1 MTAARTEL
9 LSLLG
14 ERAAR
19 LGDRPL
25 ISDETG
31 STGAGRLIER
41 VEAKARALRAAG
53 AGPGVLVGTL
63 GGPAAEFVSEVFAIL
78 ATGAVAVPL
87 SRRLT
92 PWELA
97 RLGERCPLDLL
108 WAPLDSPSALPFP
121 AEGCGARRLTSQR
134 EPARRSPGP
143 GEAPRRRAFEAA
155 ATAQITSGTTG
166 RPRVALRSADALL
179 AEVENY
185 RAALALGPDS
195 RLLCPVPLQHA
206 YGFGLCALAA
216 PLAGAHVRCT
226 APDRPRLLLREIADD
241 GVTLFVGVPPM
252 LRLLARSA
260 RALPWE
266 GRTVGFLSAGM
277 ALDAHTAE
285 LVATRLR
292 GHIGQVYGTTETG
305 PICVTRPAPWRPDAT
320 GPGAP
325 LPGVEVRLVPVPET
339 GPDTEA
345 GTGRET
351 RADTVPGT
359 GQETGTGTRDT
370 VAGTG
375 QETGAG
381 TRDTV
386 AGTGQE
392 TGTGTRDT
400 VAGTGQGTGAGTREE
415 TGGGTAA
422 DTGTGLVTVTSR
434 SAMLGY
440 AERDS
445 VDTAPLRG
453 GFTTGDLGRWEEG
466 RLVLAGR
473 LSTCINVAGAK
484 IGPEEIEAVL
494 LAFPEVASCLVAG
507 ADDPVLGQRIVAT
520 VTPGTVDLE
529 KLERFCRERLSPSWV
544 PHSFASVAHLPTTE
558 TGKVIRPR
566 TGPPGQP
573 GRPDSKDK

>member
-9 LSLLG
+9 LSLLR

-19 LGDRPL
+19 LGDTPL

-31 STGAGRLIER
+31 STGAEELVER
-41 VEAKARALRAAG
+41 VDAKARALRAAG

-78 ATGAVAVPL
+78 AAGAVAVPL
-87 SRRLT
+87 SRRIT
-92 PWELA
+92 PWELD
-97 RLGERCPLDLL
+97 RLRERCPLDLL
-108 WAPLDSPSALPFP
+108 WTPLDAPSALPLP
-121 AEGCGARRLTSQR
+121 AGDCGARRLSGHGGR
-134 EPARRSPGP
+134 MRRTP
-143 GEAPRRRAFEAA
+143 FEAA
-155 ATAQITSGTTG
+155 ATAQLTSGTTG
-166 RPRVALRSADALL
+166 RPRLALRSAAALL

-226 APDRPRLLLREIADD
+226 APDRPRMLLRELAED
-241 GVTLFVGVPPM
+241 GVTLFVGVPPL

-260 RALPWE
+260 RSLPLE
-266 GRTVGFLSAGM
+266 GRAVGFLSAGM

-285 LVATRLR
+285 LVATRLS
-292 GHIGQVYGTTETG
+292 GHVGQVYGTTETG
-305 PICVTRPAPWRPDAT
+305 PVCVTPPAPWRPDAA

-325 LPGVEVRLVPVPET
+325 LPGVEVRLSPVP
-339 GPDTEA
+339 DAEA
-345 GTGRET
+345 
-351 RADTVPGT
+351 
-359 GQETGTGTRDT
+359 
-370 VAGTG
+370 
-375 QETGAG
+375 
-381 TRDTV
+381 
-386 AGTGQE
+386 
-392 TGTGTRDT
+392 
-400 VAGTGQGTGAGTREE
+400 
-415 TGGGTAA
+415 
-422 DTGTGLVTVTSR
+422 GTGLVTVTSR

-440 AERDS
+440 AEQDT
-445 VDTAPLRG
+445 VDTSPLRG
-453 GFTTGDLGRWEEG
+453 GFTTGDLARWEEG
-466 RLVLAGR
+466 RLVLTGR
-473 LSTCINVAGAK
+473 LSTCINVAGVK

-494 LAFPEVASCLVAG
+494 LAFPEVASCLVSG

-544 PHSFASVAHLPTTE
+544 PHAFASVAHLPTTE

-573 GRPDSKDK
+573 GRPDS

>member
-9 LSLLG
+9 LSLLR

-19 LGDRPL
+19 LGDTPL

-31 STGAGRLIER
+31 STGAGELVER
-41 VEAKARALRAAG
+41 VDAKARALRAAG

-63 GGPAAEFVSEVFAIL
+63 GGPAAEFVGEVFAIL

-92 PWELA
+92 PWELG
-97 RLGERCPLDLL
+97 RLRERLPLDLL
-108 WAPLDSPSALPFP
+108 WTPRDSASTLPFP
-121 AEGCGARRLTSQR
+121 AGDCGARRLTGHRDPS
-134 EPARRSPGP
+134 RRSPEP
-143 GEAPRRRAFEAA
+143 GELPRRPAFEAA
-155 ATAQITSGTTG
+155 ATAQLTSGTTG
-166 RPRVALRSADALL
+166 HPRVALRSAAALL

-185 RAALALGPDS
+185 RAALGLGPDS

-226 APDRPRLLLREIADD
+226 SPDRPRMLLREIADD
-241 GVTLFVGVPPM
+241 GVTLFVGVPPL

-260 RALPWE
+260 RSRPRE
-266 GRTVGFLSAGM
+266 GRAVGYLSAGM

-285 LVATRLR
+285 LVATRLS
-292 GHIGQVYGTTETG
+292 GHVGQVYGTTETG
-305 PICVTRPAPWRPDAT
+305 PICVTRPAPWRPDVT

-325 LPGVEVRLVPVPET
+325 LPGVQVRLSPVPDP
-339 GPDTEA
+339 GAAA
-345 GTGRET
+345 GS
-351 RADTVPGT
+351 
-359 GQETGTGTRDT
+359 
-370 VAGTG
+370 
-375 QETGAG
+375 
-381 TRDTV
+381 
-386 AGTGQE
+386 
-392 TGTGTRDT
+392 
-400 VAGTGQGTGAGTREE
+400 
-415 TGGGTAA
+415 
-422 DTGTGLVTVTSR
+422 GLVTVVSR
-434 SAMLGY
+434 SAMFGY
-440 AERDS
+440 AERDT

-453 GFTTGDLGRWEEG
+453 GFTTGDLARWEEG
-466 RLVLAGR
+466 RLVLTGR
-473 LSTCINVAGAK
+473 LSTCINVAGVK

-494 LAFPEVASCLVAG
+494 LAFPEVASCLVSG

-544 PHSFASVAHLPTTE
+544 PHTFASVAHLPTTE

-573 GRPDSKDK
+573 GRPDSKDT

>member
-9 LSLLG
+9 LSLLR

-19 LGDRPL
+19 LGDTPL
-25 ISDETG
+25 ISDESG
-31 STGAGRLIER
+31 STGAGELVER
-41 VEAKARALRAAG
+41 VDAKARALRAAG

-92 PWELA
+92 PWELG

-108 WAPLDSPSALPFP
+108 WTPLESPSALPFP
-121 AEGCGARRLTSQR
+121 AGDCGARRLTSHR
-134 EPARRSPGP
+134 EPSRRPPGPAETARRP
-143 GEAPRRRAFEAA
+143 AFEAA
-155 ATAQITSGTTG
+155 ATAQLTSGTTG
-166 RPRVALRSADALL
+166 HPRVALRSAAALL

-260 RALPWE
+260 RSLPPK
-266 GRTVGFLSAGM
+266 GRPVGFLSAGM

-285 LVATRLR
+285 LVATRLG
-292 GHIGQVYGTTETG
+292 GHVGQVYGTTETG
-305 PICVTRPAPWRPDAT
+305 PICVTRPAPWRPEVT

-325 LPGVEVRLVPVPET
+325 LPGVEVRLSPVPDT
-339 GPDTEA
+339 GDDAGKAT
-345 GTGRET
+345 GTGR
-351 RADTVPGT
+351 
-359 GQETGTGTRDT
+359 
-370 VAGTG
+370 
-375 QETGAG
+375 
-381 TRDTV
+381 
-386 AGTGQE
+386 
-392 TGTGTRDT
+392 
-400 VAGTGQGTGAGTREE
+400 
-415 TGGGTAA
+415 
-422 DTGTGLVTVTSR
+422 LVTVVSR

-440 AERDS
+440 AERDT
-445 VDTAPLRG
+445 VDTTPLRG
-453 GFTTGDLGRWEEG
+453 GFTTGDLARWEEG
-466 RLVLAGR
+466 RLVLTGR
-473 LSTCINVAGAK
+473 LSTCINVAGVK

-494 LAFPEVASCLVAG
+494 LAFPEVVSCLVSG

-520 VTPGTVDLE
+520 VTPGTVDLA

-544 PHSFASVAHLPTTE
+544 PHAFASVAHLPTTE

-566 TGPPGQP
+566 TGPPGKP
-573 GRPDSKDK
+573 GRPDSEDK

>member
-9 LSLLG
+9 LSLLR

-19 LGDRPL
+19 LGDTPL

-31 STGAGRLIER
+31 STGAQDLVER
-41 VEAKARALRAAG
+41 VDAKTRALRAAG

-78 ATGAVAVPL
+78 AAGAVAVPL

-97 RLGERCPLDLL
+97 RLRERCPLDLL
-108 WAPLDSPSALPFP
+108 WAPRDSPSALPFP
-121 AEGCGARRLTSQR
+121 AEDCGARRLTGHR
-134 EPARRSPGP
+134 DPARRPPGP
-143 GEAPRRRAFEAA
+143 GARARRPAFEAA
-155 ATAQITSGTTG
+155 ATAQLTSGTTG
-166 RPRVALRSADALL
+166 HPRVALRSAAALL

-226 APDRPRLLLREIADD
+226 SPDRPRMLLREIADD
-241 GVTLFVGVPPM
+241 GVTLFVGVPPL

-260 RALPWE
+260 RSLPRR
-266 GRTVGFLSAGM
+266 GRAVGYLSAGM

-285 LVATRLR
+285 LVATRLT
-292 GHIGQVYGTTETG
+292 GHVGQVYGTTETG

-325 LPGVEVRLVPVPET
+325 LPGVEVRLSPVPGAPAPDT
-339 GPDTEA
+339 GPDT
-345 GTGRET
+345 
-351 RADTVPGT
+351 
-359 GQETGTGTRDT
+359 
-370 VAGTG
+370 
-375 QETGAG
+375 
-381 TRDTV
+381 
-386 AGTGQE
+386 
-392 TGTGTRDT
+392 
-400 VAGTGQGTGAGTREE
+400 GTGAV
-415 TGGGTAA
+415 AA
-422 DTGTGLVTVTSR
+422 TGTGLVTVVSR

-440 AERDS
+440 AERDT
-445 VDTAPLRG
+445 VDTAPLRD
-453 GFTTGDLGRWEEG
+453 GFTTGDLARWEEG
-466 RLVLAGR
+466 RLVLTGR

-484 IGPEEIEAVL
+484 IAPEEIEAVL
-494 LAFPEVASCLVAG
+494 LAFPEVASCLVSG

-520 VTPGTVDLE
+520 VTPETVDPE

-544 PHSFASVAHLPTTE
+544 PHVFASVAHLPTTE

-573 GRPDSKDK
+573 GRPDS